1 MAYFKN
7 PTKEQLKKYKMTKR
21 EFFEQ
26 FDNLSEKELNK
37 KSNKNVYVRNVFM
50 TVIIKRCRGETKRG
64 VGAIDGFGKKI
75 MIPDSEISEF
85 EVQNLKS
92 NQKQGSGL

>member
-1 MAYFKN
+1 MAYLKN

-64 VGAIDGFGKKI
+64 VGAIDGFGKNI

>member
-1 MAYFKN
+1 
-7 PTKEQLKKYKMTKR
+7 
-21 EFFEQ
+21 
-26 FDNLSEKELNK
+26 
-37 KSNKNVYVRNVFM
+37 M

-92 NQKQGSGL
+92 NQK

>member
-1 MAYFKN
+1 MAYLKN

-50 TVIIKRCRGETKRG
+50 TVIIK
-64 VGAIDGFGKKI
+64 
-75 MIPDSEISEF
+75 
-85 EVQNLKS
+85 
-92 NQKQGSGL
+92 

>member
-1 MAYFKN
+1 MAYLKN

-75 MIPDSEISEF
+75 TIPDSEISEF

>member
-1 MAYFKN
+1 MAYLKN

-64 VGAIDGFGKKI
+64 VGAIDGFGKKNN
-75 MIPDSEISEF
+75 DSRF
-85 EVQNLKS
+85 
-92 NQKQGSGL
+92 